1 MAKPICLI
9 AARGGSKGIPKK
21 NIRKISGKPL
31 IAHTIINSLNSD
43 LFSHVVVSTDS
54 NEIAK
59 ISKKYGAEVPS
70 LRPKKLAKSDSKM
83 DDVVENT
90 INELFELGYKFD
102 MIVNRDCTA
111 PFIRSADIK

>member
-21 NIRKISGKPL
+21 NIRKIFGKPL
-31 IAHTIINSLNSD
+31 IAHTIINSLKSD

-59 ISKKYGAEVPS
+59 ISKNYGAEVPS
-70 LRPKKLAKSDSKM
+70 LRPKKLAKSNSKM
-83 DDVVENT
+83 DNVVENVRFQQPHQFVSLLAG
-90 INELFELGYKFD
+90 IHHPVCKH
-102 MIVNRDCTA
+102 
-111 PFIRSADIK
+111 